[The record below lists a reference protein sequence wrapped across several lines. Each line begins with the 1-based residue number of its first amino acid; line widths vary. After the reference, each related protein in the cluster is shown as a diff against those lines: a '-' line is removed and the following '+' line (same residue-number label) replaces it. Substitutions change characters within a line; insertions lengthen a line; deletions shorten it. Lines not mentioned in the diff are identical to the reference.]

1 MGTLW
6 AQIKTLFK
14 RLHGAVRRFDS
25 SMRKRYHPAR
35 LAAAATAVLAIGVAI
50 QLFLPPYL
58 GMSND
63 GSFDNVMSDTG
74 LAYLHPEDPDQYFNY
89 YVRIYEITG
98 THGETGTTPGLLRFF
113 VRAAIFL
120 DTFFTRDLYFDM
132 RWLAALYVLLYLGS
146 AFLLMNG
153 LLARLHSYAE
163 GLFLTT
169 VCVLIMMD
177 AALVTRFASLYTQPL
192 EWILFIN
199 IINAIF
205 AMSRKRTRAV
215 GAVALMAAVIL
226 LMDVNRY
233 AALAGLVFSIVYWRL
248 AENRVGGLA
257 RTAYLLIAAV
267 LIMVSVG
274 QTAALV
280 NEQTVHEKYNQMTR
294 GVLFQATNPEA
305 ALAEFGI
312 EPRYSLL
319 TDTYADQSFPMA
331 LMDAQ
336 ALQEGFFDHYSTMDV
351 TIYYARHPM
360 ALLGLLDVGI
370 HSSFASRPSY
380 SGNFEKSVGLPARAK
395 SPFPALWS
403 TFKEQLAPKTVGAL
417 LILLLIIVMIRHR
430 KKNPKEDWV
439 ELNRSLLDVA
449 LLFSLLEMLTVL
461 VISGDSELVR
471 ESFLMGISIDVLVM
485 IFLTELLYRTKV
497 IGHEEVPM

>member
-1 MGTLW
+1 MEASWPRL
-6 AQIKTLFK
+6 KRLFK
-14 RLHGAVRRFDS
+14 QIPQAVRRFDS
-25 SMRKRYHPAR
+25 NMRGRYHPAR
-35 LAAAATAVLAIGVAI
+35 LAAAATAVLAIGVAV

-63 GSFDNVMSDTG
+63 GSFDNVMIDTG
-74 LAYLHPEDPDQYFNY
+74 LAYLHPEDPDRYFNF

-113 VRAAIFL
+113 VRTAILF
-120 DTFFTRDLYFDM
+120 DTFFTQDLFFDM

-146 AFLLMNG
+146 AFLLLKG

-163 GLFLTT
+163 GLFLTA
-169 VCVLIMMD
+169 VYVLILVD

-199 IINAIF
+199 IVNAIF
-205 AMSRKRTRAV
+205 AVSRERTRAV
-215 GAVALMAAVIL
+215 GAVALLVAVIL

-248 AENRVGGLA
+248 AEKRADALA
-257 RTAYLLIAAV
+257 RVTYLLMAIV
-267 LIMVSVG
+267 LVMVSVG

-280 NEQTVHEKYNQMTR
+280 KEQTVDEEYNQMTR
-294 GVLFQATNPEA
+294 GVLFQSTNPEA

-319 TDTYADQSFPMA
+319 TDTYADQSFPVA
-331 LMDAQ
+331 LLDAQ
-336 ALQEGFFDHYSTMDV
+336 ALQVGFLDHYSTMDIV
-351 TIYYARHPM
+351 IYYARHPM
-360 ALLGLLDVGI
+360 ALLSLLDVGI

-395 SPFPALWS
+395 SPFPTLWS

-417 LILLLIIVMIRHR
+417 LILLMIIVMMRHR

-449 LLFSLLEMLTVL
+449 LLFSLVEMLTVL
-461 VISGDSELVR
+461 VMSGDSRLVR

-485 IFLTELLYRTKV
+485 IFLTELLYRTKA
-497 IGHEEVPM
+497 IGQEVQV

>member
-1 MGTLW
+1 MV
-6 AQIKTLFK
+6 FK
-14 RLHGAVRRFDS
+14 RIPETVRRFDRN
-25 SMRKRYHPAR
+25 MCERYRPTR
-35 LAAAATAVLAIGVAI
+35 LAAVATAVLAIGVVI

-63 GSFDNVMSDTG
+63 GSFDNVMNDTG
-74 LAYLHPEDPDQYFNY
+74 LAYLHPEDPDRYFNY
-89 YVRIYEITG
+89 YVRVYEITG
-98 THGETGTTPGLLRFF
+98 IHGETGTTPWILRFF
-113 VRAAIFL
+113 VRTAIFL
-120 DTFFTRDLYFDM
+120 DTFFTRDLYFDL

-146 AFLLMNG
+146 AFLLMKG
-153 LLARLHSYAE
+153 LLTRLHSYAE
-163 GLFLTT
+163 GLFLAA

-199 IINAIF
+199 IVNAIF
-205 AMSRKRTRAV
+205 AVSRKRTRAA
-215 GAVALMAAVIL
+215 GAVALMVAVIL
-226 LMDVNRY
+226 LMNVNRY

-248 AENRVGGLA
+248 AENKTEGLA
-257 RTAYLLIAAV
+257 RAAYLLMAAM

-280 NEQTVHEKYNQMTR
+280 NKQTDDEKYNQMTR
-294 GVLFQATNPEA
+294 GVLFEATDPEK

-319 TDTYADQSFPMA
+319 TDTYADQSFPIA

-336 ALQEGFFDHYSTMDV
+336 VLQEGFFDHYSTMNV
-351 TIYYARHPM
+351 AVYYARHPM
-360 ALLGLLDVGI
+360 ALMSLLDVGI
-370 HSSFASRPSY
+370 HSAFTSRPSY

-417 LILLLIIVMIRHR
+417 LIILMIIVMMRHR

-439 ELNRSLLDVA
+439 ELNRRLLDVA
-449 LLFSLLEMLTVL
+449 LLFSLVEMVTVL
-461 VISGDSELVR
+461 VLSGDSELVR

-485 IFLTELLYRTKV
+485 IFLTELLYRTKA
-497 IGHEEVPM
+497 IGQEEGSV